1 MNIPGENPM
10 LKRILYLVLISY
22 LNLNCDYSQG
32 TSTSDYHNE
41 FMLEYSIFFI
51 LPNLDLN
58 QYCPPT
64 EEIPILE
71 PGTYTR
77 YMSEGDTYIFDNRA
91 RLNGVPGTSD
101 SERGFNFTFQESVN
115 QQVKLTSPVCGN
127 DPLES
132 RSYNDSGLSGQIESV
147 YIFLRIPPYSDTKR
161 SLFFT
166 KLTAVSGSGTIT
178 FTTPSIANPP
188 L

>member
-1 MNIPGENPM
+1 M
-10 LKRILYLVLISY
+10 LKKILCLILISY

-91 RLNGVPGTSD
+91 RLNTPYQGHA
-101 SERGFNFTFQESVN
+101 SEYFTFIIQEN
-115 QQVKLTSPVCGN
+115 AEQEIKLISPVCGTSP
-127 DPLES
+127 DFYS
-132 RSYNDSGLSGQIESV
+132 AKGDSGTFGHLETL
-147 YIFLRIPPYSDTKR
+147 YISLRIPESKPQNRYGY
-161 SLFFT
+161 FT
-166 KLTAVSGSGTIT
+166 KLKAVSGSGTIT
-178 FTTPSIANPP
+178 FTTPTVQDPP
-188 L
+188 R

>member
-1 MNIPGENPM
+1 M
-10 LKRILYLVLISY
+10 KKILCLVFISY
-22 LNLNCDYSQG
+22 FSFDCSLTRESSHGNFY
-32 TSTSDYHNE
+32 NE

>member
-1 MNIPGENPM
+1 M
-10 LKRILYLVLISY
+10 KKILCLIFVSY
-22 LNLNCDYSQG
+22 FSFDCSLTRESSHGNFY
-32 TSTSDYHNE
+32 NE

-91 RLNGVPGTSD
+91 RLNTLNSYSGS
-101 SERGFNFTFQESVN
+101 SELFTFSFRESPSQN
-115 QQVKLTSPVCGN
+115 IKLVSPHCGQSPN
-127 DPLES
+127 DYPSSTDTGSSGQLETVYIGLKVPPLEPN
-132 RSYNDSGLSGQIESV
+132 RYG
-147 YIFLRIPPYSDTKR
+147 Y
-161 SLFFT
+161 FT
-166 KLTAVSGSGTIT
+166 KLKAVSGSGTVT
-178 FTTPSIANPP
+178 FTTPNVPDPP
-188 L
+188 EAH

>member
-1 MNIPGENPM
+1 M
-10 LKRILYLVLISY
+10 LKKILYLILISY

-91 RLNGVPGTSD
+91 RFQQSAPAGEERIFTFIIQENPGQEVRLTTPKCGTSSIEFKAD
-101 SERGFNFTFQESVN
+101 
-115 QQVKLTSPVCGN
+115 
-127 DPLES
+127 
-132 RSYNDSGLSGQIESV
+132 NDSGLPGQLENVFIS
-147 YIFLRIPPYSDTKR
+147 LQTPPLSPQRSD
-161 SLFFT
+161 FFI
-166 KLTAVSGSGTIT
+166 KLTTIFGQGNVT
-178 FTTPSIANPP
+178 FTTPASPDFKDAH
-188 L
+188 

>member
-1 MNIPGENPM
+1 M
-10 LKRILYLVLISY
+10 LKKILCLILISY
-22 LNLNCDYSQG
+22 LNLYCDYSQG
-32 TSTSDYHNE
+32 TSTSDYYNE

-91 RLNGVPGTSD
+91 RLNARTSTFGLSRYFTFIIQENPEQDIKLTTPECGTSPYEFR
-101 SERGFNFTFQESVN
+101 SN
-115 QQVKLTSPVCGN
+115 Q
-127 DPLES
+127 
-132 RSYNDSGLSGQIESV
+132 DSGQLGQLENIYIELSV
-147 YIFLRIPPYSDTKR
+147 PPLPVKR
-161 SLFFT
+161 SSFFT
-166 KLTAVSGSGTIT
+166 KLKAVSGSGTVT
-178 FTTPSIANPP
+178 FTTPNVPDPP
-188 L
+188 EAH